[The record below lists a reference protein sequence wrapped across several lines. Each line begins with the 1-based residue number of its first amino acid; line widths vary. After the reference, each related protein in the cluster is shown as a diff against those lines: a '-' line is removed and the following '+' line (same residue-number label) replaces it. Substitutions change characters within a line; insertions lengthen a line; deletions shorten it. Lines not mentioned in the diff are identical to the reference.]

1 MHGQHLRVSGQTR
14 PNFAFGFDAARKHLK
29 TLTTAAV
36 RSLDDRAWVLAGDF
50 GLRLLRVVLLLSL
63 WRILLPETGATSGM
77 TRAAVLTYT
86 LIAAVF
92 AGQLSLGTGI
102 ELALR
107 SGDIA
112 NRFLRPAGVF
122 GQFTAEMVGAGMRD
136 LLLFSLPLLCLA
148 PLLGV
153 NPLPAGAGAALLFGC
168 SLTLA
173 LLVAAALDFIFA
185 SIMVLLEHSVHAM
198 MKIRTASARC
208 SPGPSSPRAVAV
220 GYRRRVGLPAVRGA
234 GLGPPAHLHRYRRSP
249 APARAAGGVGGGAV
263 SAPAV
268 ERNRDLVT
276 HGGCGARNRRA
287 AW

>member
-1 MHGQHLRVSGQTR
+1 MKVKGRHPLESGIR
-14 PNFAFGFDAARKHLK
+14 AARKHLK
-29 TLTTAAV
+29 TMTTAAV

-63 WRILLPETGATSGM
+63 WRIVLPETGDTSGM

-185 SIMVLLEHSVHAM
+185 SIMVLLEHSVYAM
-198 MKIRTASARC
+198 MRIRS
-208 SPGPSSPRAVAV
+208 
-220 GYRRRVGLPAVRGA
+220 
-234 GLGPPAHLHRYRRSP
+234 
-249 APARAAGGVGGGAV
+249 AV
-263 SAPAV
+263 SALLSGAV
-268 ERNRDLVT
+268 IPLALLPWGIGDVLGYLPFAALASAPLRIYTGTGDPLLLLALQAAWAAVLWPLAHLLWSANRERLVT
-276 HGGCGARNRRA
+276 HGG
-287 AW
+287 

>member
-1 MHGQHLRVSGQTR
+1 MTPTPRADIR
-14 PNFAFGFDAARKHLK
+14 AARKHLK
-29 TLTTAAV
+29 TMTTAAV

-50 GLRLLRVVLLLSL
+50 GLRLLRVMLLLSL
-63 WRILLPETGATSGM
+63 WRIVLPEAGATSGM

-92 AGQLSLGTGI
+92 ASQLSLGTGI

-122 GQFTAEMVGAGMRD
+122 AQFTAEMVGTGMRD
-136 LLLFSLPLLCLA
+136 LLLFSLPLFCIA

-153 NPLPAGAGAALLFGC
+153 NPLPAGAGAALLFVG

-185 SIMVLLEHSVHAM
+185 SIMVLLEHSVYAM
-198 MKIRTASARC
+198 MKLRTAISALL
-208 SPGPSSPRAVAV
+208 SGAVIPLALLPWGIGDVLGYLPFAALASAPLRIYTGTGDPLLLLALQAAWAAV
-220 GYRRRVGLPAVRGA
+220 LWP
-234 GLGPPAHLHRYRRSP
+234 LAHLLWSGNR
-249 APARAAGGVGGGAV
+249 
-263 SAPAV
+263 
-268 ERNRDLVT
+268 ERLVT
-276 HGGCGARNRRA
+276 HGG
-287 AW
+287 

>member
-1 MHGQHLRVSGQTR
+1 MSGPTR
-14 PNFAFGFDAARKHLK
+14 PNLAFGFDAARKHLK
-29 TLTTAAV
+29 TLTTAAE
-36 RSLDDRAWVLAGDF
+36 RTLDDRAWVLAGDF

-92 AGQLSLGTGI
+92 ASQLSLGTGI

-122 GQFTAEMVGAGMRD
+122 GQFTAEMVGAGLRD

-153 NPLPAGAGAALLFGC
+153 NPLPADVGAALLFAC

-198 MKIRTASARC
+198 MKIRTAVSALLSGSVIPLALLPWGIGDVLGYLPFAALAPLRIYTGTGD
-208 SPGPSSPRAVAV
+208 PLFLLALQAAWAAV
-220 GYRRRVGLPAVRGA
+220 LWP
-234 GLGPPAHLHRYRRSP
+234 LAHLLW
-249 APARAAGGVGGGAV
+249 
-263 SAPAV
+263 SANR
-268 ERNRDLVT
+268 ERLVT
-276 HGGCGARNRRA
+276 HGG
-287 AW
+287 